1 MKLFSYQ
8 NKFLFL
14 NSFFNLLFE
23 FCENFFWQNWR
34 SHYISKL
41 FSFFI
46 LSSSSLSSRNER
58 RVNSFQSTLI
68 KLESNLINWRAFYF
82 IKILWQNSVETLC
95 NFSFCCQVEL
105 LTVRSV
111 KQSKSVQT
119 LQDGLNGR
127 IPEKMDRVST
137 K

>member
-1 MKLFSYQ
+1 MFPYQ

-14 NSFFNLLFE
+14 NSFFDLFLE
-23 FCENFFWQNWR
+23 FCEYFFWQNWR
-34 SHYISKL
+34 SHHISKL

-46 LSSSSLSSRNER
+46 LSSSSLSYRKER
-58 RVNSFQSTLI
+58 RVYSFDSTLI
-68 KLESNLINWRAFYF
+68 KSNLESNLINWRAFYF
-82 IKILWQNSVETLC
+82 IKILWQNTVETLC
-95 NFSFCCQVEL
+95 NFSFCYQVEL
-105 LTVRSV
+105 LTIRSV

-119 LQDGLNGR
+119 LQDGINGR